1 MLKFPK
7 KYSVYE
13 SIIYRRSGIMRALS
27 KDLWKY
33 MYKTIV
39 FLVSV
44 HLGMTY
50 NVWFLG
56 LLILILFD

>member
-1 MLKFPK
+1 
-7 KYSVYE
+7 
-13 SIIYRRSGIMRALS
+13 MRGLT

-33 MYKTIV
+33 VYKIIV

-44 HLGMTY
+44 HLGITY

>member
-1 MLKFPK
+1 MNSLT
-7 KYSVYE
+7 
-13 SIIYRRSGIMRALS
+13 

-33 MYKTIV
+33 LYKTIV

-44 HLGMTY
+44 HLGLTY

-56 LLILILFD
+56 LLLLIVFD

>member
-1 MLKFPK
+1 
-7 KYSVYE
+7 
-13 SIIYRRSGIMRALS
+13 MRALS

-33 MYKTIV
+33 IYKTIV

-44 HLGMTY
+44 HLGITY